1 MLDILNLKPDAFS
14 LDVSDLSLKIA
25 KLKKKGDFFDL
36 ASFGEEKIRSGTV
49 KNGKIKKE
57 DELVEAIKDSLV
69 KVRGEKLKTKN
80 VIASLPEEKA
90 FLEVIQMPRLPKED
104 LRSAIVYE
112 AENYIPLPVEEVYLD
127 FQVIPPAAGQLD
139 HLDVLL
145 TALPK
150 EIVDS
155 YLTCFEKAGLQT
167 VALEIE
173 SLAIARALIKNET
186 TASPV
191 LLIDFGAS
199 RTGFVVFS
207 GRSVRFTFSIPVS
220 SQGFSE
226 TISRSLGVDLVEA
239 ERLKI
244 KYGLAKKI
252 QLKIKEKLE
261 KKVKKGEVFDALV
274 PALTDL
280 VQQIE
285 KYLHY
290 YQTHTS
296 DGSLSASGKG
306 VEKILICGGGA
317 KLKGLPSFLSSQLKI
332 PVEIGNPWVNIL
344 PVDTQ
349 PKEQALIYE
358 KEESLNYTTVLG
370 LALREIK
377 EK

>member
-1 MLDILNLKPDAFS
+1 MPDILNLKPEAFS

-36 ASFGEEKIRSGTV
+36 ASFSEEKIEPGIV

-57 DELVEAIKDSLV
+57 DELVEAIKDSLT

-112 AENYIPLPVEEVYLD
+112 AENYIPLSVEEVYLD
-127 FQVIPPAAGQLD
+127 FQVIPPAEGQLD

-173 SLAIARALIKNET
+173 SLAVARALIKDET
-186 TASPV
+186 TNSPV

-226 TISRSLGVDLVEA
+226 AISKSLGVDLAEA

-261 KKVKKGEVFDALV
+261 KKVKKGEVFDALI

-290 YQTHTS
+290 YQTHIS
-296 DGSLSASGKG
+296 DGNLPASGKG

-344 PVDTQ
+344 PADIQ